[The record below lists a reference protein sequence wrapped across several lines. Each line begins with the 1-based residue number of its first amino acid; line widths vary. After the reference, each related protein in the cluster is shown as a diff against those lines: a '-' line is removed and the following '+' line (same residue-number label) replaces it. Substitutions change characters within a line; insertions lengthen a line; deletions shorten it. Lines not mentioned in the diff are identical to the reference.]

1 MILPNPTGIRHE
13 IDQHV
18 VESMVAGRDVQIP
31 FQPFPVVCFS
41 AFLKQMHPVESVH
54 EKISTEPIEHGE
66 TLGESF
72 HRPGIDGGNLHVG
85 QSVLKGRGRGHRKDF
100 QRSLPVESHL
110 FQQIS
115 RCLKRYHRT
124 DPMGKDPANRFHPLF
139 GLDGSD
145 ALSGKPF
152 KVLFIGYDPDGSPIP
167 PVDHLYRIID
177 LCPDIVGIGILECG
191 SRRII
196 ALSGAGKKCLGGG
209 KEHHEIERF
218 CTEQVMQHEAAGHLR
233 RQNSIQ
239 CVFLHIEQGL
249 VLENDGRM
257 NNTVDGAKA

>member
-152 KVLFIGYDPDGSPIP
+152 KVPFIGYDPDGSPIP

-177 LCPDIVGIGILECG
+177 LCPDIVGIGILERG
-191 SRRII
+191 GRRII
-196 ALSGAGKKCLGGG
+196 ALSGAGKKCLSGG

-218 CTEQVMQHEAAGHLR
+218 FTEQVMQHEAAGHLR
-233 RQNSIQ
+233 RQNGIQ
-239 CVFLHIEQGL
+239 CVFLHIKQGL